1 MTARQVLPTLVVL
14 LALVTPAPAQD
25 DSGFSIRL
33 TSPLGRT
40 GLEGPIRIVA
50 RVVTDAAGKIG
61 PIRFS
66 VDGKL
71 VGEDTDG
78 PPYAVEWVDKNPF
91 EAREIVAEVSDSLGR
106 HARDR
111 VELPAQAMY
120 DTTEVSSVLLEP
132 LVLDARGRPVNG
144 LTISDFTVT
153 EDGLPQVVDLAVPD
167 TLPAVYT
174 LLVDSSQSMSRRMD
188 LVRAAASQFVGLLR
202 PHDRVVVVPF
212 AKTLGAITG
221 PTLDRETVG
230 DAIAAIAAHGGTAI
244 LDCLATAARQAATM
258 DGRHIIVLITDGYDE
273 NSKLAFEDA
282 LATITAT
289 KATVYVIAISG
300 VAGVSIKGED
310 LLRRLAVS
318 TGGRAFFP
326 ARHWQLGQSHRLIAD
341 DIQQRYVVTYS
352 STNTRQ
358 DGTWRTIG
366 MTTRDPSHVVKVR
379 NGYWAPSPPPIRPQI
394 ELTVKDRNREL
405 LDVTAEDFDV
415 LEDGV
420 PQQVNAFEEALNP
433 VSVVLALDSS
443 GSMRRDAEA
452 VTDAAR
458 MFVQALPAKDKLG
471 VLTFADRAEWAQDL
485 TTSRQTAL
493 DAVGRYQSDGGTALY
508 DAVFAALARLQKAEG
523 RTALVLLTDG
533 RDENNPGTG
542 PGSTHTFDQVLQ
554 MLGGVDTTV
563 YTIGLG
569 PRVDRE
575 TLDRLAEASAGESY
589 FPSDVTTLEQEYRRI
604 LENLRRRYVLS
615 YDSTNRTRD
624 GAWRRVEI
632 RARRPGLLVESRG
645 GYFAPDQR

>member
-153 EDGLPQVVDLAVPD
+153 EDGVPQVVDLAVPD

>member
-1 MTARQVLPTLVVL
+1 MTARQVLPTMVVL